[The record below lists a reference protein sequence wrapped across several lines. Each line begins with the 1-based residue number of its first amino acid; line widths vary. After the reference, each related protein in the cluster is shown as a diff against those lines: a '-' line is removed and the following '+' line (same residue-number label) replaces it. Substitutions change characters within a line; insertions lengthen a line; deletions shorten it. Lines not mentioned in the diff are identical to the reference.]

1 MRAIAENFRFCL
13 LTLLITG
20 AQPKLA
26 VADKPQHG
34 LLTRTD
40 GTTSLP
46 ITSAVDWKKR
56 REEILQGMQEAM
68 GPLPSRANLPSLDPR
83 WEEEFA
89 GPTFTRHKV
98 TFVSEGTSRVSC
110 YLFIPKG
117 VREGTA
123 PGVIALHQTV
133 LEGKGEP
140 AGLTPNKNQRYG
152 LELAE
157 RGYVVLAPDY
167 PSFGEYAHDFDADD
181 YQFGTMKGI
190 FDHLRAV
197 DLLTSLK
204 EVDPTR
210 IGAIGHSLGGHNA
223 IFLGAFDERVKVV
236 VSCCGWTSFAKYYG
250 GDLTGWTSA
259 RYMPRI
265 RTAYNLDPARMPF
278 DFDGAIAAIAPR
290 AFLSISPLHDDNF
303 AVEGVRQTIAEVEQ
317 VYALVGAPEN
327 LHVEY
332 PDCKHDFPPEM
343 RAKAYD
349 FLERALRP
357 AAASPSSLAPAK

>member
-1 MRAIAENFRFCL
+1 
-13 LTLLITG
+13 
-20 AQPKLA
+20 
-26 VADKPQHG
+26 
-34 LLTRTD
+34 
-40 GTTSLP
+40 
-46 ITSAVDWKKR
+46 
-56 REEILQGMQEAM
+56 
-68 GPLPSRANLPSLDPR
+68 
-83 WEEEFA
+83 
-89 GPTFTRHKV
+89 
-98 TFVSEGTSRVSC
+98 
-110 YLFIPKG
+110 LFIPKG
-117 VREGTA
+117 VRDGAA

-140 AGLTPNKNQRYG
+140 AGLTPNKNQHYG
-152 LELAE
+152 LELAK

-167 PSFGEYAHDFDADD
+167 PSFGEYAYDFDKDD
-181 YQFGTMKGI
+181 YQSGTMKGI

-278 DFDGAIAAIAPR
+278 DFNGTIAAIAPR

-303 AVEGVRQTIAEVEQ
+303 AVEGVRQTMAEVEP
-317 VYALVGAPEN
+317 VYALVAALEN

-343 RAKAYD
+343 RAKAYE
-349 FLERALRP
+349 FIERALRP
-357 AAASPSSLAPAK
+357 AAASPSSPAPAK